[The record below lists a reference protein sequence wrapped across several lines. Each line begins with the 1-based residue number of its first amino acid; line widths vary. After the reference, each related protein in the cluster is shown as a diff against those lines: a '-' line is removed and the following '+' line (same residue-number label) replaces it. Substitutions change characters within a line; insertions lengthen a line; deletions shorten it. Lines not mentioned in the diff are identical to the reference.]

1 MTSEGSGGRSRC
13 VCTALFYFHLTPRKE
28 QRVMECKYG
37 IPIFTVV
44 ERLQETSQ
52 QVGLSEDDVVGLLAS
67 GLDVLDVVSYV
78 EAVLSNRV
86 N

>member
-1 MTSEGSGGRSRC
+1 
-13 VCTALFYFHLTPRKE
+13 
-28 QRVMECKYG
+28 MENKYG
-37 IPIFTVV
+37 IPIFTMV

-78 EAVLSNRV
+78 EAVLSKRV
-86 N
+86 H

>member
-1 MTSEGSGGRSRC
+1 
-13 VCTALFYFHLTPRKE
+13 
-28 QRVMECKYG
+28 MECKYG